1 MHDRTS
7 LIYGLQPVR
16 EALKAGRR
24 IRSLYLHRNRSGAT
38 RALVEAARSQGVQ
51 IVETSRKALSAKVG
65 SPEHQGVVAEL
76 IGGGPGPDANASVDD
91 ILAVARER
99 AEAPLVLVVDGVQDP
114 RNLGA
119 LIRTAHALGAHGVV
133 IPKDRAA
140 SLTPTAVKASAG
152 AAAHVLLARVTNLK
166 RALDE
171 LEAGGVWSAAAT
183 LDGAPLTEAR
193 LDGPLAIVVGAEGR
207 GIRKTVAARCDTRV
221 SIPLA
226 GGFDSL
232 NVSVAAGI
240 LLHEAR
246 RQRGG

>member
-91 ILAVARER
+91 IAHLPGFNEKLAQTIVQHLKAAPGASEPGER
-99 AEAPLVLVVDGVQDP
+99 
-114 RNLGA
+114 
-119 LIRTAHALGAHGVV
+119 T
-133 IPKDRAA
+133 
-140 SLTPTAVKASAG
+140 
-152 AAAHVLLARVTNLK
+152 
-166 RALDE
+166 
-171 LEAGGVWSAAAT
+171 
-183 LDGAPLTEAR
+183 
-193 LDGPLAIVVGAEGR
+193 
-207 GIRKTVAARCDTRV
+207 
-221 SIPLA
+221 
-226 GGFDSL
+226 
-232 NVSVAAGI
+232 
-240 LLHEAR
+240 
-246 RQRGG
+246 